1 MSERTRHTKP
11 IPFPITKLTC
21 SNKHEKV
28 VSTTAKT
35 VTLNQK
41 RGKIVTTE
49 NNTQHKHKHK
59 PKQHTIMAE
68 KRKPRW
74 RIFKTLNESKT
85 PNRENTIKQRPP
97 WIPKETL
104 NRWKELALFCSR
116 NLGGWWIGGGIS
128 MTSGSMVL
136 PEGSILWLFVPQQER
151 RNKAKEKSEFEGR
164 VNVHAGVILLCR
176 NEKERESVWK
186 LKIEERETKT
196 KRETLVSVALI
207 DRLMKRK
214 FKKTLAL
221 LL

>member
-1 MSERTRHTKP
+1 MQQQTRKGCLNDSKNSYFEP
-11 IPFPITKLTC
+11 
-21 SNKHEKV
+21 EK
-28 VSTTAKT
+28 
-35 VTLNQK
+35 
-41 RGKIVTTE
+41 GKNC
-49 NNTQHKHKHK
+49 NNW
-59 PKQHTIMAE
+59 KQHTTQTQTQTKTTHDHGWKAKTQIQNLQKDQNFE
-68 KRKPRW
+68 RIGDTHQRKNDQTNPPM
-74 RIFKTLNESKT
+74 NS
-85 PNRENTIKQRPP
+85 QRN
-97 WIPKETL
+97 KNETL

>member
-68 KRKPRW
+68 KRKPRF
-74 RIFKTLNESKT
+74 RIFRKIRTLNESET
-85 PNRENTIKQRPP
+85 PIREKNDQTNPPMNSQRN
-97 WIPKETL
+97 KNETL

-116 NLGGWWIGGGIS
+116 NLGGW
-128 MTSGSMVL
+128 
-136 PEGSILWLFVPQQER
+136 
-151 RNKAKEKSEFEGR
+151 
-164 VNVHAGVILLCR
+164 
-176 NEKERESVWK
+176 
-186 LKIEERETKT
+186 
-196 KRETLVSVALI
+196 
-207 DRLMKRK
+207 
-214 FKKTLAL
+214 
-221 LL
+221 

>member
-1 MSERTRHTKP
+1 MSERTRHTKT

-21 SNKHEKV
+21 SKQHEKV
-28 VSTTAKT
+28 VSTTAKA
-35 VTLNQK
+35 VTLKQK
-41 RGKIVTTE
+41 REKSWQLKTSHNTTQ
-49 NNTQHKHKHK
+49 NN
-59 PKQHTIMAE
+59 TIMAE